1 MAFEDVA
8 RAGSAL
14 GGSLPRDRDS
24 CCVNLRDSL
33 TPLSLA
39 PCETKG
45 LVLKS
50 RSDTLLLPED
60 GN

>member
-14 GGSLPRDRDS
+14 GDSLLRDGES
-24 CCVNLRDSL
+24 CCVNLRDSS

-39 PCETKG
+39 PSETKG

-50 RSDTLLLPED
+50 HSDTLLLS
-60 GN
+60 